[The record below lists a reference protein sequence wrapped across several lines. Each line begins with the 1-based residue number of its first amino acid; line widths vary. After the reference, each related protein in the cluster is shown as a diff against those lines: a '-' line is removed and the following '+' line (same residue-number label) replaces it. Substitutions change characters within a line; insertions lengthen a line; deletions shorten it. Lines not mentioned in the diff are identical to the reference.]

1 MNVSY
6 SPSTVKKEVGFA
18 AFCSGIL
25 CHTVTIR
32 FPGFHVC
39 SHLYL
44 VQPILVR
51 FGHQKCP
58 NIVMAWSWPKRCQI
72 RRGEPFGF
80 GRDRQSKRT
89 IFFMVFGV
97 VLLTNDEMQRQMS
110 LCFPGWFWIVFA
122 SKVRCLEH
130 VETNKMIR
138 IAYIVSTSFS
148 NQRTSNLKA
157 RWTGL
162 ENKVRSGKRT
172 QQIENSPFE
181 DAMSFWKWIS
191 IAMLVY
197 GSVVAVAASYL

>member
-72 RRGEPFGF
+72 RRGEPFGQGQGF
-80 GRDRQSKRT
+80 WSRPVVEKDHVFT
-89 IFFMVFGV
+89 AFGV

-130 VETNKMIR
+130 VETNETIR
-138 IAYIVSTSFS
+138 IAYIYSQHVF
-148 NQRTSNLKA
+148 QQP
-157 RWTGL
+157 
-162 ENKVRSGKRT
+162 EN
-172 QQIENSPFE
+172 I
-181 DAMSFWKWIS
+181 
-191 IAMLVY
+191 
-197 GSVVAVAASYL
+197 